1 MKLASVSNR
10 RELAFLLRVPLQI
23 LTDLLY
29 FKSDKEKY
37 GTFSI
42 PKKSGG
48 RREIVAPNEPLKTI
62 QKNLASILSDD
73 YEEIKSEQKRQLQI
87 AHGFLRQRNILTNAD
102 IHRNK
107 RFVLNLDLENFFD
120 SFHFGRV
127 RGYFLKNR
135 YFLLNEDIATLI
147 AQIACYEG
155 KLPQGAP
162 SSPIITNL
170 ICSILDYRIWKIA
183 RKYHLDYTRYA
194 DDLSFSTNARRFIEK
209 RTHFLNDISKE
220 IEQSGFALNTSK
232 THFELNSSRQMVTGI
247 IVNDKL
253 SVPREFYKSTRAM
266 ANHLYRFGDFYIDG
280 KEGTLAQLEGRFSFI
295 YQVIS
300 HNRKRIKANSFK
312 NESNVSELSA
322 REKDYCRFLFYKNFI
337 ANERPVIITE
347 GKTDSMYLKV
357 ALKALSGNYPKLIH
371 RNENGSFSFDIS
383 FLRRRSLFTNLLKLP
398 EDGADGM
405 TTFYNEFFI
414 HKKRYSNQALSCY
427 KDLVT
432 LRKKYPSNPVFLLF
446 DHEMKNQKPLRK
458 FLNSLGFKVEG
469 SKLFSKNNMPVDSFN
484 VNDYFWLDGNFYLLT
499 LPKPLGKEKLEEW
512 EIEQLFTDETLN
524 HKIKGRFF
532 RLAPD
537 KNDGPF
543 YDKYSFAKYIVRN
556 YEHIDFSGFM
566 KLFETI
572 ELCLADY
579 HKRLKELN
587 VQFSSKAKGKP

>member
-10 RELAFLLRVPLQI
+10 RKLAFLLRVPLQT

-73 YEEIKSEQKRQLQI
+73 YEEIKLEQKRQLQI

-194 DDLSFSTNARRFIEK
+194 DDLSFSTNEKRFIEK
-209 RTHFLNDISKE
+209 RTDFLNDIITE
-220 IEQSGFALNTSK
+220 IGQSGFALNTSK

-405 TTFYNEFFI
+405 TTFYN
-414 HKKRYSNQALSCY
+414 S
-427 KDLVT
+427 
-432 LRKKYPSNPVFLLF
+432 
-446 DHEMKNQKPLRK
+446 
-458 FLNSLGFKVEG
+458 
-469 SKLFSKNNMPVDSFN
+469 
-484 VNDYFWLDGNFYLLT
+484 
-499 LPKPLGKEKLEEW
+499 
-512 EIEQLFTDETLN
+512 
-524 HKIKGRFF
+524 
-532 RLAPD
+532 
-537 KNDGPF
+537 
-543 YDKYSFAKYIVRN
+543 
-556 YEHIDFSGFM
+556 
-566 KLFETI
+566 
-572 ELCLADY
+572 
-579 HKRLKELN
+579 
-587 VQFSSKAKGKP
+587 

>member
-10 RELAFLLRVPLQI
+10 RELAFLLRVPLQT

-37 GTFSI
+37 YTFSI

-48 RREIVAPNEPLKTI
+48 RRVIVAPNEPLKTI
-62 QKNLASILSDD
+62 QKNLASILSED
-73 YEEIKSEQKRQLQI
+73 YEEIKSKQKRQLQI
-87 AHGFLRQRNILTNAD
+87 AHGFLHQKNILTNAD

-135 YFLLNEDIATLI
+135 YFLLNKDIATLV
-147 AQIACYEG
+147 AQLACYGG

-170 ICSILDYRIWKIA
+170 ICSIFDYRIWKIA

-194 DDLSFSTNARRFIEK
+194 DDLSFSTNEKRFIEK
-209 RTHFLNDISKE
+209 RTDFLKDVITE
-220 IEQSGFALNTSK
+220 IGKSGFALNISK
-232 THFELNSSRQMVTGI
+232 TRFQLKWSRQMVTGI
-247 IVNDKL
+247 VVNSKL
-253 SVPREFYKSTRAM
+253 NTPREFYKSTRAM
-266 ANHLYRFGDFYIDG
+266 ANHLYKTGKFYIDD
-280 KEGTLAQLEGRFSFI
+280 KEGSLAQLEGRFSFI
-295 YQVIS
+295 YQVVS
-300 HNRKRIKANSFK
+300 HNREHVKSGSFK
-312 NESNVSELSA
+312 NYQLANELSS
-322 REKDYCRFLFYKNFI
+322 REKDYCRFLFYKNFL
-337 ANERPVIITE
+337 ANEKPVILTE
-347 GKTDSMYLKV
+347 GKTDSIYLKA
-357 ALKALSGNYPKLIH
+357 ALKALSGDYPKLIH

-383 FLRRRSLFTNLLKLP
+383 FLRRRSLFANLLKLP

-469 SKLFSKNNMPVDSFN
+469 SKLFSKNNMSVDSFN

-499 LPKPLGKEKLEEW
+499 LPRPFGKEKLEEW

-524 HKIKGRFF
+524 HKIKGRSF
-532 RLAPD
+532 RLAPN
-537 KNDGPF
+537 KNDGSF
-543 YDKYSFAKYIVRN
+543 YDKYSFAN
-556 YEHIDFSGFM
+556 YVNQNYAYIDFSGFT
-566 KLFETI
+566 KLFKII
-572 ELCLADY
+572 ELCLVDY
-579 HKRLKELN
+579 HERLNGLN
-587 VQFSSKAKGKP
+587 DQLLLEIKNRS

>member
-10 RELAFLLRVPLQI
+10 RKLAFLLRVPLQT

-73 YEEIKSEQKRQLQI
+73 YEEIKLEQKRQLQI

-194 DDLSFSTNARRFIEK
+194 DDLSFSTNEKRFIEK
-209 RTHFLNDISKE
+209 RTNFLNDISKE
-220 IEQSGFALNTSK
+220 IE
-232 THFELNSSRQMVTGI
+232 
-247 IVNDKL
+247 
-253 SVPREFYKSTRAM
+253 
-266 ANHLYRFGDFYIDG
+266 
-280 KEGTLAQLEGRFSFI
+280 
-295 YQVIS
+295 
-300 HNRKRIKANSFK
+300 
-312 NESNVSELSA
+312 
-322 REKDYCRFLFYKNFI
+322 
-337 ANERPVIITE
+337 
-347 GKTDSMYLKV
+347 
-357 ALKALSGNYPKLIH
+357 
-371 RNENGSFSFDIS
+371 
-383 FLRRRSLFTNLLKLP
+383 
-398 EDGADGM
+398 
-405 TTFYNEFFI
+405 
-414 HKKRYSNQALSCY
+414 
-427 KDLVT
+427 
-432 LRKKYPSNPVFLLF
+432 
-446 DHEMKNQKPLRK
+446 
-458 FLNSLGFKVEG
+458 
-469 SKLFSKNNMPVDSFN
+469 
-484 VNDYFWLDGNFYLLT
+484 
-499 LPKPLGKEKLEEW
+499 
-512 EIEQLFTDETLN
+512 
-524 HKIKGRFF
+524 
-532 RLAPD
+532 
-537 KNDGPF
+537 
-543 YDKYSFAKYIVRN
+543 
-556 YEHIDFSGFM
+556 
-566 KLFETI
+566 
-572 ELCLADY
+572 
-579 HKRLKELN
+579 
-587 VQFSSKAKGKP
+587 

>member
-10 RELAFLLRVPLQI
+10 RELAFLLRVPLQT

-37 GTFSI
+37 YTFSI

-48 RREIVAPNEPLKTI
+48 RRVIVAPNEPLKTI

-87 AHGFLRQRNILTNAD
+87 AHGFLHQKNILTNAD

-107 RFVLNLDLENFFD
+107 RFVLNLDLKNFFD

-135 YFLLNEDIATLI
+135 YFLLNKDIATLV
-147 AQIACYEG
+147 AQLACYGG

-170 ICSILDYRIWKIA
+170 ICSIFDYRIWKIA

-194 DDLSFSTNARRFIEK
+194 DDLSFSTNEKRFIEK
-209 RTHFLNDISKE
+209 KTDFLNDVITE
-220 IEQSGFALNTSK
+220 IEQSGFALNISK
-232 THFELNSSRQMVTGI
+232 TRFQLKWSRQMVTGI
-247 IVNDKL
+247 VVNSKL
-253 SVPREFYKSTRAM
+253 NTPREFYKSTRSM
-266 ANHLYRFGDFYIDG
+266 ANHLYKTGKFYIDD
-280 KEGTLAQLEGRFSFI
+280 KEGSLAQLEGRFSFI
-295 YQVIS
+295 YQVVS
-300 HNRKRIKANSFK
+300 HNREHVKSGSFK
-312 NESNVSELSA
+312 NYQLANELSS
-322 REKDYCRFLFYKNFI
+322 REKDYCRFLFYKNFL
-337 ANERPVIITE
+337 ANEKPVILTE
-347 GKTDSMYLKV
+347 GKTDSIYLKA
-357 ALKALSGNYPKLIH
+357 ALKALSGDYPKLIH

-398 EDGADGM
+398 EDGTDGM
-405 TTFYNEFFI
+405 ATFYNEFFI
-414 HKKRYSNQALSCY
+414 RKKRYSNQTLSCY
-427 KDLVT
+427 EDLVA

-446 DHEMKNQKPLRK
+446 DHELKNPKPLKK
-458 FLNSLGFKVEG
+458 FLNNLGFKVE
-469 SKLFSKNNMPVDSFN
+469 KNELLPKNNTKVDSFN
-484 VNDYFWLDGNFYLLT
+484 ESDYLWLDGNFYLLT
-499 LPKPLGKEKLEEW
+499 LPRPVSKEVPEEW
-512 EIEQLFTDETLN
+512 EIEQLFTEETLN

-532 RLAPD
+532 RLAHD

-579 HKRLKELN
+579 HERLNGLN
-587 VQFSSKAKGKP
+587 DQLLLEIKNRS